1 MGFFDG
7 LFLPSTS
14 RAYVEV
20 MDPDEEQQKSL
31 LRNFAEAV
39 GPASDDTKFEIDVVI
54 TENLTEENLVTQNP
68 VESGSLVADHVTT
81 MPDKLDIEGLITDT
95 PISLLNPLYDKAE
108 ATKGRSKNQYDKL
121 SKLKKKKKRLRIT
134 TGLRVYENM
143 VFESL
148 SAKRDNSGHKIG
160 FTASLI
166 EVIVASVSDGSGRTL
181 TSEDTEHSAF
191 STISRG
197 NVAVV

>member
-39 GPASDDTKFEIDVVI
+39 GLASDDTKFEIDVVI

-108 ATKGRSKNQYDKL
+108 ATKGRSKKPIRQAVKTKEEKETAQNHNR
-121 SKLKKKKKRLRIT
+121 SS
-134 TGLRVYENM
+134 GL
-143 VFESL
+143 
-148 SAKRDNSGHKIG
+148 
-160 FTASLI
+160 
-166 EVIVASVSDGSGRTL
+166 
-181 TSEDTEHSAF
+181 
-191 STISRG
+191 
-197 NVAVV
+197 